1 MTDLALYLY
10 LVDVIS
16 NIPIALISVL
26 VIAIILV
33 FFGLI
38 QWEHEGETIILK
50 IGAIMAVINIFVL
63 VLIPSKKTMYMMM
76 AVETGNKIIQQP
88 EIKELLNKTLTIIN
102 HKLDELDGKDK

>member
-10 LVDVIS
+10 LVDIIG
-16 NIPIALISVL
+16 NIPIALISFL
-26 VIAIILV
+26 VVAIILI

-38 QWEHEGETIILK
+38 HWEHEGNSKILK
-50 IGAIMAVINIFVL
+50 IGAIIAVINILIL

-102 HKLDELDGKDK
+102 HKLDELDGKGK

>member
-1 MTDLALYLY
+1 MTDLAFYLY

-16 NIPIALISVL
+16 NIPIALIVFL
-26 VIAIILV
+26 IIAIFLI

-38 QWEHEGETIILK
+38 HWEHEGNSKIFK
-50 IGAIMAVINIFVL
+50 IGAIIAVINILIL

-76 AVETGNKIIQQP
+76 AVETGNKIVQQP

-102 HKLDELDGKDK
+102 HKLDELDGKGK